1 MIQANASPD
10 PTGLGRRCF
19 LGAGRCTENILAD
32 AGEPAFYTKTEEKK
46 RRNCQLKLAY

>member
-10 PTGLGRRCF
+10 PTGLGRRRF
-19 LGAGRCTENILAD
+19 YLGLQAEKVPTASEKL
-32 AGEPAFYTKTEEKK
+32 AFYTKTGEKK